1 MPLGARELEQVLEV
15 VQAVGQAQTRDEF
28 VSLTLGGVFQLVP
41 CMIAAVNE
49 VDPVASRFV
58 YWYEPSSFPLP
69 KDAARLLD
77 ELGGD
82 NPLVRHTLATGD
94 GSAWRI
100 SDLCSTEEFHAT
112 PLYREL
118 YQPMGMEY
126 QMSVT
131 LPAPTPLLFAL
142 VLGNGERDF
151 SDRDRLVMNALR
163 PHLAYAW
170 RNIRDQDRLRALVGT
185 AQELISEQGWGVVV
199 LWAPPEELTP
209 GALVTLYRYFG
220 RPSRTSPFPARV
232 ERWLSAQREAF
243 STGTG
248 SARPLSAQLAG
259 HRAVLRYLPPQRTHP
274 GTLIVTED
282 TGTGPKDLQALGLSP
297 KEAEVV
303 HLVTRGF
310 SNAVIAERLHVSS
323 GTVRKHLD
331 NVYTKLSV
339 RGRGAL
345 TAFVLNLSAR

>member
-1 MPLGARELEQVLEV
+1 MALGTRELEQVLEV

-28 VSLTLGGVFQLVP
+28 VSFTLGGVFQLVP
-41 CMIAAVNE
+41 CMLAAINE
-49 VDPVASRFV
+49 VDPAASRFV
-58 YWYEPSSFPLP
+58 YWYEPSSFPVP

-77 ELGGD
+77 ELGGQ

-100 SDLCSTEEFHAT
+100 SDLCSAEEFHAT

-118 YQPMGMEY
+118 YHPMGMEY

-151 SDRDRLVMNALR
+151 SDKDRSIMNALR

-185 AQELISEQGWGVVV
+185 AQELMSEQGWGVIV
-199 LWAPPEELTP
+199 LWEPPEELTP

-243 STGTG
+243 STGAVA
-248 SARPLSAQLAG
+248 ARPLSAQFG
-259 HRAVLRYLPPQRTHP
+259 DHRAVLRYLPAQRTHP
-274 GTLIVTED
+274 GTVIVTED
-282 TGTGPKDLQALGLSP
+282 AGSGPESLQSLGFSP
-297 KEAEVV
+297 REAEVV

-331 NVYTKLSV
+331 NVYNKLSV
-339 RGRGAL
+339 RGRGPL
-345 TAFVLNLSAR
+345 TAFVLNLSAH